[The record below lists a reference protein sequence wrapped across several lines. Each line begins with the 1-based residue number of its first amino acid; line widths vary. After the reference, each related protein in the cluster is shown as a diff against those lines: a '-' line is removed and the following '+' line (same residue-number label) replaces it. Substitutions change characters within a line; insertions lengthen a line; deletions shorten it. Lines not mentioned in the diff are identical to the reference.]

1 METARHVVC
10 AVVSGEVAG
19 RPCDVVT
26 SFRRPGSRGRPG
38 AGPLTGAPGPP
49 QLATPSD
56 AFPRRLRRELG
67 KKDRRA
73 RRGGR
78 RQPVARAFTK

>member
-1 METARHVVC
+1 MARHVVC

-19 RPCDVVT
+19 LPCDVVT
-26 SFRRPGSRGRPG
+26 SSRRPGSRGRPG

-49 QLATPSD
+49 LLVTPSD
-56 AFPRRLRRELG
+56 AFLRSLRRELG
-67 KKDRRA
+67 KKGRRA

-78 RQPVARAFTK
+78 RHPVARAFTK